1 MLATQRQHRILQE
14 LDTEGTVRVAAL
26 AGLLRV
32 SEMTVRRDIDAL
44 DAEGLLLRVH
54 GGATRASAYSALE
67 PGFGAKSAQET
78 GAKRAIAAEALTLL
92 RPGMTLLV
100 SGGTTTHE
108 LARLLPRDIGLTVA
122 TNSLMVANALAS
134 MSGDG
139 GIRTVVL
146 GGQRTPSEALVGPVT
161 VHALDKLHADLCFM
175 GVHGFDPKAGITSP
189 NLLESEVNAAM
200 IAASDHLAVLA
211 DSTKYGTVG
220 LAGIAPLSAVGTLI
234 TDARIRTGPAGD
246 AGPAAEE
253 LLRQSVGELRLAP
266 LRPVPGTPVCGT
278 RVRGTP
284 VPGTPVP
291 GTSSTGSPAT
301 DSPATPTPTPSTPA
315 PFTPRP
321 TSLPDGQTP
330 PATAFKGHDA

>member
-14 LDTEGTVRVAAL
+14 LDADGTVRVAAL
-26 AGLLRV
+26 ADLLRV

-54 GGATRASAYSALE
+54 GGATRTSSFSALE
-67 PGFGAKSAQET
+67 PGFGANSAREME
-78 GAKRAIAAEALTLL
+78 AKQAIATEALALL

-108 LARLLPRDIGLTVA
+108 LSRLLPRDLGLTVA
-122 TNSLMVANALAS
+122 TNSLKVASALAAA
-134 MSGDG
+134 GDG

-161 VHALDKLHADLCFM
+161 VHALDNLHAGLCFM

-200 IAASDHLAVLA
+200 IAASDELAVLA
-211 DSTKYGTVG
+211 DATKYGTVG
-220 LAGIAPLSAVGTLI
+220 LARIAPLSAVSILI
-234 TDARIRTGPAGD
+234 TDDRITTGAGPDAGD
-246 AGPAAEE
+246 
-253 LLRQSVGELRLAP
+253 LLRQSVGELRIAP
-266 LRPVPGTPVCGT
+266 LT
-278 RVRGTP
+278 
-284 VPGTPVP
+284 
-291 GTSSTGSPAT
+291 PAT
-301 DSPATPTPTPSTPA
+301 RLGSRSGRSRGWERPDLLPSWDSDHVPTLPTI
-315 PFTPRP
+315 
-321 TSLPDGQTP
+321 LPDGQTP

>member
-1 MLATQRQHRILQE
+1 MLATQRQHLILRE
-14 LDTEGTVRVAAL
+14 LDAEGTVRVAAL
-26 AGLLRV
+26 ADLLRV

-54 GGATRASAYSALE
+54 GGATRPAAFSAVE
-67 PGFGAKSAQET
+67 PGFGAKSAREAD
-78 GAKRAIAAEALTLL
+78 AKRAIAAEALMLL

-108 LARLLPRDIGLTVA
+108 LARLLPRDLGLTVA
-122 TNSLMVANALAS
+122 TNSLMAASALAAA
-134 MSGDG
+134 GDG

-161 VHALDKLHADLCFM
+161 VHALDNLHADLCFM
-175 GVHGFDPKAGITSP
+175 GVHGFDPTAGITSP

-200 IAASDHLAVLA
+200 IAASDQLAVLA
-211 DSTKYGTVG
+211 DATKYGTVG

-234 TDARIRTGPAGD
+234 TDDRISTGP

-253 LLRQSVGELRLAP
+253 LLRQSVGELRLAHIPPASQPGSSSGRSHGWEPPEVLPSWDHDP
-266 LRPVPGTPVCGT
+266 LP
-278 RVRGTP
+278 
-284 VPGTPVP
+284 
-291 GTSSTGSPAT
+291 
-301 DSPATPTPTPSTPA
+301 D
-315 PFTPRP
+315 RP

-330 PATAFKGHDA
+330 ATAFKGNDA

>member
-1 MLATQRQHRILQE
+1 MLATQRQHLILQE
-14 LDTEGTVRVAAL
+14 LDAEGTVRVAAL
-26 AGLLRV
+26 ADLLRV

-54 GGATRASAYSALE
+54 GGATRAGAFSAVE
-67 PGFGAKSAQET
+67 PGFGAKSAREAD
-78 GAKRAIAAEALTLL
+78 AKRAIAAEALTLL

-108 LARLLPRDIGLTVA
+108 LARLLPRDLGLTVA
-122 TNSLMVANALAS
+122 TNSLMAANALAAA
-134 MSGDG
+134 GDG

-161 VHALDKLHADLCFM
+161 VHALDNLHADLCFM

-200 IAASDHLAVLA
+200 IAASDQLAVLA
-211 DSTKYGTVG
+211 DATKYGTVG

-234 TDARIRTGPAGD
+234 TDDRIGTGP

-253 LLRQSVGELRLAP
+253 LLRQSVGELRLAHIPPASQLGSSSGRSHGWEAPDLLPSWGHDP
-266 LRPVPGTPVCGT
+266 LP
-278 RVRGTP
+278 
-284 VPGTPVP
+284 
-291 GTSSTGSPAT
+291 
-301 DSPATPTPTPSTPA
+301 D
-315 PFTPRP
+315 RP

-330 PATAFKGHDA
+330 ATAFKGNDA